1 MVSNVKF
8 RGKARSLVGQR
19 VNFRPNRFAT
29 LKIQIKIGVNGLT
42 AVAVPQFSRGP
53 TNLTLHTAMCCVV
66 CILYSRNRRTPAI
79 RPPTDC
85 LPDWLACHRSHSLPL
100 RLMLVYCCGCLLP
113 MHTSGNRRDT
123 RTIERQPKNISNN
136 NNTHNARYVHE
147 ICFTFTYIYGP
158 SAQRADDGD
167 IIHECDWWLCVVS
180 AALEGPVYRLRFL
193 IHLN

>member
-42 AVAVPQFSRGP
+42 AVAAPQFSRGP

-66 CILYSRNRRTPAI
+66 CILYSQNRRTPAI

-85 LPDWLACHRSHSLPL
+85 LTDWHVIVRIRCLCGWCSSTAAVACCQCTQVVIEETHALSKGSRKISVIIIILKMRDMCTKYVSPSHTYTDRVPREPTTATLS
-100 RLMLVYCCGCLLP
+100 
-113 MHTSGNRRDT
+113 T
-123 RTIERQPKNISNN
+123 
-136 NNTHNARYVHE
+136 NA
-147 ICFTFTYIYGP
+147 T
-158 SAQRADDGD
+158 GD
-167 IIHECDWWLCVVS
+167 CAW
-180 AALEGPVYRLRFL
+180 
-193 IHLN
+193 